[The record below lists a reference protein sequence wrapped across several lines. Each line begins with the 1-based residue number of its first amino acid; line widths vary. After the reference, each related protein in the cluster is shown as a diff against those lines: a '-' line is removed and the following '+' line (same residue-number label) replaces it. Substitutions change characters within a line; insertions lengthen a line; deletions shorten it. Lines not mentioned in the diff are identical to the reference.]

1 MSFLPNW
8 KTMEPGARDELL
20 RQYVEEGFSATEIAK
35 KFTGCFRNSI
45 ICRAHRMG
53 LKLKGRKNAAKPE
66 PKPTKSRETTGSW
79 GGVVGK
85 VRAKARRA
93 DAGQNVH
100 AGNIANTA
108 ESRKSDPGLPAIV
121 DRAVAFAP
129 LAGTTPSPF
138 VQNTGCRWPVD
149 GANGAGLLVCGAQR
163 EGRNYCA
170 RHNRLAYVPTSTRQK
185 AALRAAERLS

>member
-1 MSFLPNW
+1 MIGLPNW

-20 RQYVEEGFSATEIAK
+20 RRYVEEGFSATEIAK

-45 ICRAHRMG
+45 AGRAHRMG
-53 LKLKGRKNAAKPE
+53 LKFTSRQKVTKPE

-93 DAGQNVH
+93 DGEQNVD
-100 AGNIANTA
+100 AGNIANKA
-108 ESRKSDPGLPAIV
+108 ESRKADPCVPAIV
-121 DRAVAFAP
+121 DRAVAFSP
-129 LAGTTPSPF
+129 LPGVDPAAF
-138 VQNTGCRWPVD
+138 ALNQGCRWPVD
-149 GANGAGLLVCGAQR
+149 GVNGPGLLVCGAPHD
-163 EGRNYCA
+163 GRNYCA
-170 RHNRLAYVPTSTRQK
+170 DHNRIAYLPASTRQK